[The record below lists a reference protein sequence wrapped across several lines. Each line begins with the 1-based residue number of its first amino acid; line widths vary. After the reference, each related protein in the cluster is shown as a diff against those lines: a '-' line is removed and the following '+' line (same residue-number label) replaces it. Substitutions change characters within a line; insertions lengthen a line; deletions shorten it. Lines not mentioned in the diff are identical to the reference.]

1 MGVIPKLRAVVA
13 LIVAAV
19 VIAGLPRKIGAQ
31 ETTTQKMMPAG
42 ASPKYEVA
50 SIKLADPD
58 EKRDGFDVKG
68 RHVLMENIPV
78 MTMLVFGYSV
88 TPKQVVGLPDW
99 AKSEHWD
106 VDGVADVEGA
116 PNLAQTQRM
125 VQGLLTDRFG
135 LKVHHETREV
145 TGYALTLAKGGPK
158 MVKSQGD
165 PNGLPR
171 QNSHMN
177 AGQREIQFSNN
188 TMHEFAMAMQFYM
201 SEPVVDR
208 TGLAGRWDFELKWTP
223 DETRALPENAA
234 PGVFTAVQEQLGLK
248 LEPGKM
254 PVDVLVVDAVEKPS
268 AN

>member
-1 MGVIPKLRAVVA
+1 MGVARKLRAAVA
-13 LIVAAV
+13 VAVAAV
-19 VIAGLPRKIGAQ
+19 VVAGIPRKVVAQ
-31 ETTTQKMMPAG
+31 ESQAQKMMPAD
-42 ASPKYEVA
+42 ARPTFEVA
-50 SIKLADPD
+50 AIKLADPD

-78 MTMLVFGYSV
+78 MTMLVFGYGVS
-88 TPKQVVGLPDW
+88 PKQVVGVPDW

-106 VDGVADVEGA
+106 VDGVPDVEGA
-116 PNLAQTQRM
+116 PNLAQTQGM

-145 TGYALTLAKGGPK
+145 AGYALTVAKGGPNIA
-158 MVKSQGD
+158 KSQGD

-177 AGQREIQFSNN
+177 AGQRDIKFTNN
-188 TMHEFAMAMQFYM
+188 TMREFALAMQFYM

-208 TGLAGRWDFELKWTP
+208 TGLTGRWDFELKWTT
-223 DETRALPENAA
+223 DETRAPQENAA

-248 LEPGKM
+248 LEAGKM

>member
-1 MGVIPKLRAVVA
+1 MELLRRLRWVA
-13 LIVAAV
+13 AGIMAAV
-19 VIAGLPRKIGAQ
+19 VVVLPGKIGAQ
-31 ETTTQKMMPAG
+31 EAQPQKIMPAD
-42 ASPKYEVA
+42 AHPAFEVA

-78 MTMLVFGYSV
+78 MTMLVFGYGVS
-88 TPKQVVGLPDW
+88 PKQVVGVPDW

-106 VDGVADVEGA
+106 VDGVPDVEGA
-116 PNLAQTQRM
+116 PNLAQMQGM

-145 TGYALTLAKGGPK
+145 AGYALTVAKGGPK
-158 MVKSQGD
+158 IAKSQGD

-177 AGQREIQFSNN
+177 AGQRDIKFTNN
-188 TMHEFAMAMQFYM
+188 TMREFALAMQFYM

-208 TGLAGRWDFELKWTP
+208 TGLTGRWDFELKWTT
-223 DETRALPENAA
+223 DETRAPVENAA

-248 LEPGKM
+248 LEAGKT
-254 PVDVLVVDAVEKPS
+254 PTDVLVVDTVQRPS